1 MFEELRRALGGGN
14 RHGVRDVVRGADL
27 AAKRDLDAKR
37 QRCEDAESVTELIL
51 ENSSDEYES
60 IVGWA
65 YQPNNETTPRSLK
78 KAAFTLAEVLIT
90 LGIIGVVAAIT
101 MPILLNNVQGQ
112 VKAKRIENI
121 RQKLS
126 KVTDKMAVQSGL
138 MGYGDA
144 TAFVQE
150 LQKHMKI
157 AKVCDNNNLEGCW
170 PTKEVVLN
178 DEGKTW
184 EIAKTKTAK
193 TLKISDSVK
202 GDWSDTVGIVT
213 ADGTA
218 MILSYDKSCD
228 FDVDKDGLKFNQ
240 SGAISSST
248 NCISGVY
255 DWNGGSKPNKLG
267 QDVLTLGMAS
277 GLGSECAIEIG
288 DKCFTA
294 PVQPKALTRSECEGQ
309 KGKLGIK
316 ECVVDNDYWA
326 GAVAQCGGVQN
337 MPTAEDLAKLATQIY
352 KEKPIIEVSKN
363 VYNLTLD
370 TSTASS
376 MGFDV
381 THTTS
386 CIWSGEEVNGYNA
399 KNRGFSHSRTTY
411 NCGTRNISSI
421 GLFCLGG

>member
-1 MFEELRRALGGGN
+1 MWCAPRGGGN
-14 RHGVRDVVRGADL
+14 RHGARGVVRRADL
-27 AAKRDLDAKR
+27 AAKQLGSQAAKYGLYVKSASGVILCNS
-37 QRCEDAESVTELIL
+37 CEVH
-51 ENSSDEYES
+51 ES

-157 AKVCDNNNLEGCW
+157 TKVCDNNNLEGCW

-267 QDVLTLGMAS
+267 QDVLTLGMAG
-277 GLGSECAIEIG
+277 GLGAECAIEIG

-337 MPTAEDLAKLATQIY
+337 MPTAEDLAKLASLVY
-352 KEKPIIEVSKN
+352 KGNPTIGAKKSAM
-363 VYNLTLD
+363 NLTLD
-370 TSTASS
+370 TSAASS
-376 MGFDV
+376 LGFAG
-381 THTTS
+381 TS
-386 CIWSGEEVNGYNA
+386 FIVWSG
-399 KNRGFSHSRTTY
+399 
-411 NCGTRNISSI
+411 
-421 GLFCLGG
+421 

>member
-1 MFEELRRALGGGN
+1 MVEL
-14 RHGVRDVVRGADL
+14 DEKM
-27 AAKRDLDAKR
+27 KR
-37 QRCEDAESVTELIL
+37 
-51 ENSSDEYES
+51 S
-60 IVGWA
+60 ID
-65 YQPNNETTPRSLK
+65 T

-90 LGIIGVVAAIT
+90 LGIIGVVAALT

-267 QDVLTLGMAS
+267 QDVLTLGMAR
-277 GLGSECAIEIG
+277 GL
-288 DKCFTA
+288 
-294 PVQPKALTRSECEGQ
+294 
-309 KGKLGIK
+309 
-316 ECVVDNDYWA
+316 
-326 GAVAQCGGVQN
+326 
-337 MPTAEDLAKLATQIY
+337 
-352 KEKPIIEVSKN
+352 
-363 VYNLTLD
+363 
-370 TSTASS
+370 
-376 MGFDV
+376 
-381 THTTS
+381 
-386 CIWSGEEVNGYNA
+386 
-399 KNRGFSHSRTTY
+399 
-411 NCGTRNISSI
+411 
-421 GLFCLGG
+421 

>member
-1 MFEELRRALGGGN
+1 M
-14 RHGVRDVVRGADL
+14 
-27 AAKRDLDAKR
+27 AAKQLGSQAAKYGLYVKSASGVILCNS
-37 QRCEDAESVTELIL
+37 CEVHEST
-51 ENSSDEYES
+51 
-60 IVGWA
+60 VGWA

-277 GLGSECAIEIG
+277 GLGSECAIEAG
-288 DKCFTA
+288 GTCFTA
-294 PVQPKALTRSECEGQ
+294 PFQPTPLSLSDCSSK
-309 KGKLGIK
+309 KGELGISN
-316 ECVVDNDYWA
+316 CNGGAGGDPNNDYWA
-326 GAVAQCGGVQN
+326 GAVAQCGGVKN
-337 MPTAEDLAKLATQIY
+337 MPTPDDLTKLAKLL
-352 KEKPIIEVSKN
+352 
-363 VYNLTLD
+363 YNTNKINSSGETTGISID
-370 TSTASS
+370 KSQAASI
-376 MGFDV
+376 GFGV
-381 THTTS
+381 NGNEIVG
-386 CIWSGEEVNGYNA
+386 IWSGTEAMYDTAGVRIFRSDYTGYFDYATAGYRINP
-399 KNRGFSHSRTTY
+399 FSAMCT
-411 NCGTRNISSI
+411 N
-421 GLFCLGG
+421 

>member
-1 MFEELRRALGGGN
+1 MRSSGGGN
-14 RHGVRDVVRGADL
+14 RHGARGVVRRADL
-27 AAKRDLDAKR
+27 AAKQLGSQAAKYGLYVKSASGVILCNS
-37 QRCEDAESVTELIL
+37 CEVHEST
-51 ENSSDEYES
+51 
-60 IVGWA
+60 VGWA

-267 QDVLTLGMAS
+267 QDVLTLGMAG
-277 GLGSECAIEIG
+277 GLGAECAIEIG

-294 PVQPKALTRSECEGQ
+294 PFQPKALTRSECEGQ
-309 KGKLGIK
+309 KDKLGIK
-316 ECVVDNDYWA
+316 ECNKYGDYDYWA
-326 GAVAQCGGVQN
+326 GAVAQCGGVHN
-337 MPTAEDLAKLATQIY
+337 IMTEEDAFKLGALISKGDNTTLAATLGITNSNSANFWTNVELSSPLYLYIYDSEYGTGTAEGRDST
-352 KEKPIIEVSKN
+352 N
-363 VYNLTLD
+363 VQ
-370 TSTASS
+370 A
-376 MGFDV
+376 
-381 THTTS
+381 
-386 CIWSGEEVNGYNA
+386 
-399 KNRGFSHSRTTY
+399 
-411 NCGTRNISSI
+411 
-421 GLFCLGG
+421 FCLVN